1 MKNRIKSFLLLV
13 ALLTTGASWG
23 QGFVLTSLQ
32 ADQQVYTSC
41 DTVLTLSI
49 SALSADS
56 TADVNF
62 QLMGTNF
69 TSSQLGVYI
78 AWGDGTST
86 THNGV
91 VSGGSPGS
99 AINFTPPLQHAYA
112 GSGSHTVHVTVVNA
126 QNNTTV
132 IDTFTYNDVV
142 CNTPIYIIASLDC
155 DNDGTADS
163 TITNGV
169 PLILSNSTYT
179 YTANTSNGMAIF
191 NNTYAGSYN
200 VSINPT
206 WLTNNGFIVTSNSGS
221 WVNVGPNGG
230 ATTIAF
236 GLTCD
241 SIAVNQSCVAGLVF
255 CDVDSNGLYSSI
267 DTPIMNAP
275 VMISVPGQTI
285 TAYTDMNGYYSAGF
299 TQTIGTPA
307 VITINQNWMT
317 LNGYNYMMGPT
328 TVLTGNCSTP
338 NFSNIP
344 IDCDNGNPCNNS
356 ACASVY
362 VFCDANNNNVFDA
375 GELPV
380 IGAPVQF
387 MTSSINTIATVYTDS
402 SGYAEYCS
410 NSFPNTYLFAQINN
424 YWLQQHGYG
433 NTTGLLTLLTSNNQT
448 STPGMYSLNCG
459 SGNTCADLWTTV
471 TPWIGY
477 YQGQTNYIKL
487 NIGNYGPGT
496 ASTYTVTMTFPSGVT
511 PVTSSINLPGY
522 SISGN
527 TITWNLTNAY
537 AGYSYSDII
546 YFTCPIGLP
555 SGTAHY
561 FTSTITATNNTTDC
575 NTTNNAGNLLQL
587 VGSSYDPNDKT
598 VDLEENINPATT
610 ETLTYVIRF
619 QNTGTAPAQN
629 VYILDTLSA
638 NLDWTS
644 FELLE
649 TSHPMQVI
657 NLGNGVLRFDYPQ
670 IWLPDSSANEP
681 ESHGHLV
688 YRIREQATNGLGTEI
703 FNTAHIYF
711 DWNDAIVTNT
721 TYNVNT
727 ALSIEEISSDAVK
740 VFPNPATD
748 WLSIQT
754 VLDMQLVELVDV
766 SGKVLVSYS
775 PQDAQTGFS
784 LNDTKPGMYLV
795 RIYTTSGIVCKTV
808 VKQ

>member
-1 MKNRIKSFLLLV
+1 MNNQIKSVFLL
-13 ALLTTGASWG
+13 ALLLIAGTSWG
-23 QGFVLTSLQ
+23 QGFVLTSLNTTTTNYS
-32 ADQQVYTSC
+32 DC
-41 DTVLTLSI
+41 DSTLSLSI
-49 SALSADS
+49 SPLYADS
-56 TADVNF
+56 SMPAEINF
-62 QLMGTNF
+62 ALNGANFSASQF
-69 TSSQLGVYI
+69 TSVVY
-78 AWGDGTST
+78 WGDGSVT
-86 THNGV
+86 THGGGTNSAGTAISWNPPLNHNY
-91 VSGGSPGS
+91 SGTG
-99 AINFTPPLQHAYA
+99 NFTVLVQ
-112 GSGSHTVHVTVVNA
+112 VTNPM
-126 QNNTTV
+126 NNTSV
-132 IDTFTYNDVV
+132 LDTIFYTNGS
-142 CNTPIYIIASLDC
+142 CNTAYVFASTQLDC
-155 DNDGTADS
+155 DNDGTTDS
-163 TITNGV
+163 TINNGV
-169 PLILSNSTYT
+169 PLIITSNFNTFFATTQNVQAVFNNIPSGTYT
-179 YTANTSNGMAIF
+179 ITVDPNWLVQNGYQVESIFGNVISVTQTVQTFTTAITLNCVNSQNTSCI
-191 NNTYAGSYN
+191 
-200 VSINPT
+200 
-206 WLTNNGFIVTSNSGS
+206 SGY
-221 WVNVGPNGG
+221 
-230 ATTIAF
+230 
-236 GLTCD
+236 
-241 SIAVNQSCVAGLVF
+241 VF
-255 CDVDSNGLYSSI
+255 CDQDTNMVLSMPDVLLLNVPITISVGGLTQTVYSSSSGYFQSTFNI
-267 DTPIMNAP
+267 PPGSPAV
-275 VMISVPGQTI
+275 VMLNPNWLAVNGYSGLTGPQTI
-285 TAYTDMNGYYSAGF
+285 
-299 TQTIGTPA
+299 
-307 VITINQNWMT
+307 
-317 LNGYNYMMGPT
+317 
-328 TVLTGNCSTP
+328 LTS
-338 NFSNIP
+338 
-344 IDCDNGNPCNNS
+344 PCNNMDTTFLPVDCNNS
-356 ACASVY
+356 CSQTACASVY

-629 VYILDTLSA
+629 IYILDTLSA

-688 YRIREQATNGLGTEI
+688 YRIREQSTNGLGTEI

-754 VLDMQLVELVDV
+754 ALDMQLVELVDV
-766 SGKVLVSYS
+766 SGKVLISCS

-784 LNDTKPGMYLV
+784 LNGTKPGIYLL
-795 RIYTTSGIVCKTV
+795 RIYTASGIVCKTV
-808 VKQ
+808 VKK